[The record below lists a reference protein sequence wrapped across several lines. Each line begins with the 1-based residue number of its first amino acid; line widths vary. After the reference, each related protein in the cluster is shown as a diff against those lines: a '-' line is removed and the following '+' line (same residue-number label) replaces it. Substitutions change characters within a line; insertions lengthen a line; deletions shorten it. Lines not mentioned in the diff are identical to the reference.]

1 MIALDGGPM
10 RQVPLFRWLPAVL
23 VALCALFPRA
33 SEAQARY
40 YWKSLDGANVVP
52 VIFEALSGNAN
63 PADPAHTVVP
73 GANVTGTLG
82 VAGYGRMFSLFD
94 RGAMAALIV
103 PMGHL
108 SGEITSALGTTSQ
121 SANGFGDPMI
131 ELDVNVVGPRAQKN
145 LADVL
150 RYEPG
155 FSLDV
160 LADLAFPI
168 GQYSSNQPLN
178 LGQNRWYGRVGL
190 PVVWQLGPWVPGERT
205 TIEALPA
212 LWWFA
217 ANTNYMQ
224 GNTLTTN
231 LLFQLDGHVTRDLTS
246 SLWVSL
252 DVLWYL
258 GATTSINGV
267 AGDQLNNVGLGAT
280 AGYQITENLQLTAGY
295 MMLVSSGSPNSLQ
308 MDRFM
313 FSLLYG
319 WHSLVEGARRL
330 EENSKK

>member
-1 MIALDGGPM
+1 MRLVASLRWITAL
-10 RQVPLFRWLPAVL
+10 L
-23 VALCALFPRA
+23 VALCALFPLTA
-33 SEAQARY
+33 EAQARY

-52 VIFEALSGNAN
+52 VIFETLSGNAN

-82 VAGYGRMFSLFD
+82 VAGYTRMFSLFD

-103 PMGHL
+103 PMGHI
-108 SGEITSALGTTSQ
+108 SGEIRTPLTTATQ

-160 LADLAFPI
+160 LADFAVPI
-168 GQYSSNQPLN
+168 GQYSSTQPLN

-205 TIEALPA
+205 TVEALPA

-217 ANTNYMQ
+217 ANTNYMGGQ
-224 GNTLTTN
+224 TLATD

-258 GATTSINGV
+258 GGTTSINGV
-267 AGDQLNNVGLGAT
+267 AGDQLNNFGIGAT

-308 MDRFM
+308 MDRFA

-319 WHSLVEGARRL
+319 WHSLIEGARRL
-330 EENSKK
+330 EESSKK

>member
-1 MIALDGGPM
+1 MRPVALL
-10 RQVPLFRWLPAVL
+10 RLLPALL
-23 VALCALFPRA
+23 VALCALLPRA
-33 SEAQARY
+33 AEPQARY

-52 VIFEALSGNAN
+52 VILETLSGNAN

-73 GANVTGTLG
+73 GGNVSGTLG
-82 VAGYGRMFSLFD
+82 IAGYTRMFSLFD

-103 PMGHL
+103 PMGHI
-108 SGEITSALGTTSQ
+108 SGEVTVAGSTFSQ

-131 ELDVNVVGPRAQKN
+131 EFVINAVGPPAQKN
-145 LADVL
+145 LADVV

-155 FSLDV
+155 FSLDF
-160 LADLAFPI
+160 LADFAFPI
-168 GQYSSNQPLN
+168 GQYSSSQPLN
-178 LGQNRWYGRVGL
+178 LGQNRWYGRLGV
-190 PVVWQLGPWVPGERT
+190 PIVWQLGPWAPGQRT

-217 ANTNYMQ
+217 ANTNYM
-224 GNTLTTN
+224 GGKTLTTD

-258 GATTSINGV
+258 GGTTTVDGIT
-267 AGDQLNNVGLGAT
+267 GDKLNNVGIGAT
-280 AGYQITENLQLTAGY
+280 AGYQITENLQLTASY
-295 MMLVSSGSPNSLQ
+295 MMLISSGSPNSLQ
-308 MDRFM
+308 MDKFT

-330 EENSKK
+330 EESSKK

>member
-1 MIALDGGPM
+1 MRPLAMLRSAAVALS
-10 RQVPLFRWLPAVL
+10 LLAALLPA
-23 VALCALFPRA
+23 AA
-33 SEAQARY
+33 EAQARY
-40 YWKSLDGANVVP
+40 YWKTLDGTNVVP
-52 VIFEALSGNAN
+52 FIFETLSSNAN

-82 VAGYGRMFSLFD
+82 VAGYTRMFSLFD

-108 SGEITSALGTTSQ
+108 SSEVSTPLGTTFQ
-121 SANGFGDPMI
+121 SANGFGDPML
-131 ELDVNVVGPRAQKN
+131 EFDMNVVGPRAQKN

-160 LADLAFPI
+160 LADFAFPI
-168 GQYSSNQPLN
+168 GQYSSTQPLN

-217 ANTNYMQ
+217 ANTNYMGGQ
-224 GNTLTTN
+224 TLTTD

-258 GATTSINGV
+258 GGTTAINGV
-267 AGDQLNNVGLGAT
+267 AGDKLNNFGIGAT
-280 AGYQITENLQLTAGY
+280 AGYQITENLMLTASY
-295 MMLVSSGSPNSLQ
+295 MTLVSSGSPNSLQ
-308 MDRFM
+308 MDKFM

-330 EENSKK
+330 EESSKK

>member
-1 MIALDGGPM
+1 MRPVAL
-10 RQVPLFRWLPAVL
+10 LRWIPALL
-23 VALCALFPRA
+23 VALCALFPPVA
-33 SEAQARY
+33 QAQARY

-52 VIFEALSGNAN
+52 VIFETLSGNAN
-63 PADPAHTVVP
+63 PADPAHIVVP
-73 GANVTGTLG
+73 GGNVSGTLG
-82 VAGYGRMFSLFD
+82 VAGYTRMFSLFD

-103 PMGHL
+103 PMGHI
-108 SGEITSALGTTSQ
+108 SGEIRTPLTTATQ
-121 SANGFGDPMI
+121 SANGFGDPMLEFDI
-131 ELDVNVVGPRAQKN
+131 NVVGPRAQKN
-145 LADVL
+145 LADVV

-160 LADLAFPI
+160 LTDFAFPI
-168 GQYSSNQPLN
+168 GQYSSTQPLN

-205 TIEALPA
+205 TVEALPA
-212 LWWFA
+212 MWWFA
-217 ANTNYMQ
+217 ANTDYLGGQ
-224 GNTLTTN
+224 TLTTD
-231 LLFQLDGHVTRDLTS
+231 LLFQLDGHVTRDLTA

-258 GATTSINGV
+258 GGTTSINGV
-267 AGDQLNNVGLGAT
+267 AGDKLNNFGIGAT
-280 AGYQITENLQLTAGY
+280 AGYQITENLTLTAGY

-308 MDRFM
+308 MDKFV

-330 EENSKK
+330 EENARK

>member
-1 MIALDGGPM
+1 MRPLSAL
-10 RQVPLFRWLPAVL
+10 RWIPAVL
-23 VALCALFPRA
+23 AVLCALLPRA
-33 SEAQARY
+33 AEAQARY

-52 VIFEALSGNAN
+52 VIFEVLSGNAN

-73 GANVTGTLG
+73 GSTVSGTIG
-82 VAGYGRMFSLFD
+82 IAGYSRMFSLFD
-94 RGAMAALIV
+94 RAAMAAIIV
-103 PMGHL
+103 PMGHI
-108 SGEITSALGTTSQ
+108 SGESRLLGKEFFQ

-131 ELDVNVVGPRAQKN
+131 EMVVNVVGPPAQKN

-168 GQYSSNQPLN
+168 GQYSSSQPLN
-178 LGQNRWYGRVGL
+178 LGQNRWYGRLGL
-190 PVVWQLGPWVPGERT
+190 PIVWQLGPWVPGERT
-205 TIEALPA
+205 TVEALPA
-212 LWWFA
+212 FWWFA
-217 ANTNYMQ
+217 ANTDYLS
-224 GNTLTTN
+224 GKTLTTD

-252 DVLWYL
+252 DILWYL
-258 GATTSINGV
+258 GGATSINGV
-267 AGDQLNNVGLGAT
+267 SGDKLGNFGIGAT
-280 AGYQITENLQLTAGY
+280 AGYQITENLMLTAGY

-308 MDRFM
+308 MDRFTV
-313 FSLLYG
+313 SLLYG

>member
-1 MIALDGGPM
+1 MRPVAL
-10 RQVPLFRWLPAVL
+10 LRWIPAVL
-23 VALCALFPRA
+23 VALCALFPPTA
-33 SEAQARY
+33 EAQPRF

-52 VIFEALSGNAN
+52 LMFETLSGNAN

-73 GANVTGTLG
+73 GASVTGTLG
-82 VAGYGRMFSLFD
+82 VAGYTRMFSLFD

-108 SGEITSALGTTSQ
+108 SGEIRTPLATATQ

-131 ELDVNVVGPRAQKN
+131 ELDVNVVGPRAQKT

-160 LADLAFPI
+160 LADFAFPI
-168 GQYSSNQPLN
+168 GQYSNTQPLN

-217 ANTNYMQ
+217 NNTNYLEGQ
-224 GNTLTTN
+224 TLATDV
-231 LLFQLDGHVTRDLTS
+231 LFQLDGHVTRDLTA

-252 DVLWYL
+252 DILWYL
-258 GATTSINGV
+258 GGTTSINGV
-267 AGDQLNNVGLGAT
+267 AGDKLNNFGIGAT
-280 AGYQITENLQLTAGY
+280 AGYQITENLTLMAGY

-308 MDRFM
+308 MDRFT

-330 EENSKK
+330 EESGKK